1 MTTVTNKSV
10 QEVEA
15 EITALFLIGVI
26 TMQMFSVLREH
37 LHHVGYTERENAD
50 YVLEFLQEHKSKRE
64 R

>member
-26 TMQMFSVLREH
+26 TMRTFSVLREH
-37 LHHVGYTERENAD
+37 LHHVGYTEEQNVR
-50 YVLEFLQEHKSKRE
+50 YVLEFLEEHKSKRE